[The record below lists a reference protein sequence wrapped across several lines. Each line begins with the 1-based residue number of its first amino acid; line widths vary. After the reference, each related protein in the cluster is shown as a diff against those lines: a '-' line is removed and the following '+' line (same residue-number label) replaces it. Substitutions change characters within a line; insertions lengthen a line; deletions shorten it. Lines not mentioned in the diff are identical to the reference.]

1 VRTSALDVG
10 GTLLLLLTGA
20 WPGDAKPLSELGTP
34 GSIVKE
40 VGGGRW
46 LVSVIMLS
54 EFAVSKY
61 VPTLELSSLLLK
73 AVLSFVVLSISFVV
87 SFNAGPGNGV
97 GINIAGMAVTPP
109 PAIGAG
115 TKGES
120 TGFKVLALPLVLN
133 VSTYLERTPCDRVR
147 EEWVELLGGIGGV
160 PGLEEIACVVTWLVS
175 GEVDATKLEEIGGGG
190 NGSSGGSST
199 PSSTHLLSFSSYLNL
214 LVSPSFACLIINPL
228 IR

>member
-1 VRTSALDVG
+1 MG

-40 VGGGRW
+40 VGGWRW
-46 LVSVIMLS
+46 LVSVMLLS

-61 VPTLELSSLLLK
+61 VLTLVLSSLLLK
-73 AVLSFVVLSISFVV
+73 AVLSFVVLSISLVV
-87 SFNAGPGNGV
+87 SFIAGPGNGV

-214 LVSPSFACLIINPL
+214 LVSPSFACSIINPL